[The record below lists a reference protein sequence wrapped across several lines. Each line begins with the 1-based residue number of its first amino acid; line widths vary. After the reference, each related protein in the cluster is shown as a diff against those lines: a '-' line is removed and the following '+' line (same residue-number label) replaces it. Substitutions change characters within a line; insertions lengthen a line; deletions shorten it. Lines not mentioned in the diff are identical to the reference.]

1 MIKLK
6 KWMMNPCQ
14 TACHVLSDESGEAI
28 IIDACAYYPKERENL
43 IKYIEN
49 ENLKPVHNLLT
60 HGHFDHLL
68 CNDLIRDNYGLLPE
82 VHKGDATIIAMAR
95 ERINEVLG
103 ESNFTYDIPMPEH
116 YLEDDERITFGNHSL
131 RVIHT
136 PGHSPGSCFF
146 YCEDGGFAFSGD
158 TLFAMSI
165 GRSDLPGGS
174 KEQLTN
180 SLKYILDYFPE
191 ETVIYPGHTKK
202 TTIGHEKACNPYLT

>member
-1 MIKLK
+1 
-6 KWMMNPCQ
+6 
-14 TACHVLSDESGEAI
+14 
-28 IIDACAYYPKERENL
+28 
-43 IKYIEN
+43 
-49 ENLKPVHNLLT
+49 
-60 HGHFDHLL
+60 
-68 CNDLIRDNYGLLPE
+68 
-82 VHKGDATIIAMAR
+82 
-95 ERINEVLG
+95 
-103 ESNFTYDIPMPEH
+103 MPEH

-191 ETVIYPGHTKK
+191 NTVIYPGHTKK